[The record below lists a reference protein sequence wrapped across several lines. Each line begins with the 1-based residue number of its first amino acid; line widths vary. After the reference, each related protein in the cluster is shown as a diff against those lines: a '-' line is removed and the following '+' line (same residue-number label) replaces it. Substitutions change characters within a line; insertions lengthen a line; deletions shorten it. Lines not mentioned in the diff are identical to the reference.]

1 MYEIIFLL
9 LVLLVVLFFSF
20 GFIWKIDNLN
30 KKIEE
35 QNEKLED
42 QNHTIISQMEAI
54 KEQNKTIAEQNK
66 NIAKKENKILK
77 QGTSIGK
84 LHDTL
89 TKTNENFNKAIESLN
104 NKIKKNEDD
113 IKKLK
118 EENSAIRISFSL
130 QKNLNNQ
137 ISIYSRKKIMILEN
151 HYQRII
157 NSYKLL
163 YFRKMSNLI
172 LEYLFEKY
180 NQYFAKTDNFFLDET
195 KPEEK
200 QRKLAIIGVSNRYNE
215 ISSINKNLINLI
227 IDYLMYMKDITS
239 SIIHIS
245 KSDYKIQIEILSEYI
260 GKEIENTDGNY
271 YISSLDLINLLFDDK
286 EKEQENCGNKNIT
299 ITNNNEDEEEILP
312 KKLGN
317 NKVKNQNFSEDIST
331 IGISDNSEE
340 NKNGKLSLQN
350 KSNMEN
356 NKLKIG
362 DSLNNNNIKKITSYQ
377 KI

>member
-9 LVLLVVLFFSF
+9 LVLLVVLFFSI
-20 GFIWKIDNLN
+20 GFIWKIDSLN
-30 KKIEE
+30 KKIEEQNKKLEEKNEKLEE

-89 TKTNENFNKAIESLN
+89 TKTNENFNKVIESLN
-104 NKIKKNEDD
+104 NKIINNEDD

-118 EENSAIRISFSL
+118 EENSAIWISFSL

-151 HYQRII
+151 QYQRII

-180 NQYFAKTDNFFLDET
+180 NQYFAKTDNFFFDET

-200 QRKLAIIGVSNRYNE
+200 QRKFAIIGVSN
-215 ISSINKNLINLI
+215 
-227 IDYLMYMKDITS
+227 
-239 SIIHIS
+239 
-245 KSDYKIQIEILSEYI
+245 
-260 GKEIENTDGNY
+260 
-271 YISSLDLINLLFDDK
+271 
-286 EKEQENCGNKNIT
+286 
-299 ITNNNEDEEEILP
+299 
-312 KKLGN
+312 
-317 NKVKNQNFSEDIST
+317 
-331 IGISDNSEE
+331 
-340 NKNGKLSLQN
+340 
-350 KSNMEN
+350 
-356 NKLKIG
+356 
-362 DSLNNNNIKKITSYQ
+362 
-377 KI
+377 